1 MRARVATTMR
11 NDSGSSDGT
20 GRLADNIVHFAR
32 ALRAAGLP
40 VGPGAVLDALNAVK
54 AAGIGS
60 REDFYWTLHAC
71 LVTRHEHS
79 AVFDH
84 AFRLFWRRRGLIE
97 KLMSLMMPAAPG
109 PARGAPPAARRVE
122 DALYAGLGEKAEV
135 AKEIEVVARLT
146 QSAREVLRR
155 KDFAQMSAAE
165 IREAE
170 QAIKALRLPA
180 DARPT
185 RRLIAGHR
193 GQVDLRRTLRASLG
207 GGGDVIALKFRG
219 PKVMPPP
226 VVALVDISGSMAEYT
241 RPILHF
247 LHALSQRR
255 HVQTFLFATRLTNVT
270 RELAARDVDEAL
282 ARCGKAAPDF
292 EGGTRLAAALA
303 AFNRRWSRRVLGQGA
318 TVLMFTDGL
327 EKEVGEELGFQ
338 LDRLHRSSRRLIW
351 LNPLLR
357 YEGFAAKAGGIRA
370 MLPHVDEFRPI
381 HNLSSMADLTRALGE
396 RSRAFD
402 PRRWLAA

>member
-1 MRARVATTMR
+1 MDDT
-11 NDSGSSDGT
+11 DLSEGT

-40 VGPGAVLDALNAVK
+40 VGSGAVLDALAAVR
-54 AAGIGS
+54 AAGLGS
-60 REDFYWTLHAC
+60 REDVYWTLHAT

-84 AFRLFWRRRGLIE
+84 AFRLFWRKRGLIE
-97 KLMSLMMPAAPG
+97 KLMRLMMPAAPG
-109 PARGAPPAARRVE
+109 PARGAPPASRRVE
-122 DALYAGLGEKAEV
+122 DALYAGLGDKTEV
-135 AKEIEVVARLT
+135 EKEIEVHARLT
-146 QSAREVLRR
+146 QSTREVLKR

-165 IREAE
+165 IEEAAR
-170 QAIKALRLPA
+170 AIQELRLPA
-180 DARPT
+180 DVRPT
-185 RRLIAGHR
+185 RRLMAARR
-193 GQVDLRRTLRASLG
+193 GQVDLRRTLRASLA

-219 PKVMPPP
+219 PKVAPPP
-226 VVALVDISGSMAEYT
+226 VVALADISGSMAEYS

-270 RELAARDVDEAL
+270 RELTARDVDEAL

-318 TVLMFTDGL
+318 TVLLFTDGL
-327 EKEVGEELGFQ
+327 EREVGDELGFE
-338 LDRLHRSSRRLIW
+338 LDRLHRSARRLIW

-357 YEGFAAKAGGIRA
+357 FEGFAAKAGGIRA

-381 HNLSSMADLTRALGE
+381 HNLSSMADLCRALGA
-396 RSRAFD
+396 RSPAFD
-402 PRRWLAA
+402 PKRWLAA